1 MVNTDYYKI
10 LQAHKKNKNDITTV
24 VANKIFTIPY
34 GVCSTKNNNFILSE
48 KPKLKFKVNT
58 GLYIVESNIMKLI
71 KNKSFLDFNTL
82 LNKSIK
88 NKKKIGYYEIKD
100 KDWIDV
106 GQMDKYKNFLN
117 KDI

>member
-1 MVNTDYYKI
+1 
-10 LQAHKKNKNDITTV
+10 
-24 VANKIFTIPY
+24 
-34 GVCSTKNNNFILSE
+34 
-48 KPKLKFKVNT
+48 
-58 GLYIVESNIMKLI
+58 MKLI